1 MSFCINVKDY
11 IGGALK
17 NDLFKQATRAGA
29 KPQPEERSLFNKN
42 RDTINIQSTPSQ
54 VWFEKNDLIRGVI
67 FVSLPQKA

>member
-29 KPQPEERSLFNKN
+29 KPQPEERSLFKKN
-42 RDTINIQSTPSQ
+42 RGILTFNEGGFITD
-54 VWFEKNDLIRGVI
+54 RYY
-67 FVSLPQKA
+67 